1 MNIVYIVQVLSFSS
15 FFVFGYNNEYCV
27 HNPML
32 RFFIFWGCNIEY
44 RVHCP
49 SVANFLF
56 FCVVS

>member
-1 MNIVYIVQVLSFSS
+1 
-15 FFVFGYNNEYCV
+15 
-27 HNPML
+27 ML